1 MEKAVLLVVDVQNCI
16 VDEQLYNEK
25 RVISNIQSLLNA
37 ARGQDLEVIY
47 VRHNDGEGS
56 DLEYG
61 SDGWQIYA
69 EIAPTDGEKIFDKQ
83 YNSAFL
89 KTGLKEYLREQKV
102 ETIILVGLQTE
113 YCIDATCKAAFEH
126 GYKLII
132 PEETNSTFDN
142 EYLTGERLYHYYNY
156 KIWNNRFAKVLP
168 AQEVITLIG
177 TIYKV

>member
-16 VDEQLYNEK
+16 VDENLYNEK
-25 RVISNIQSLLNA
+25 RVISNIQSLLSE
-37 ARGQDLEVIY
+37 ARASGLEVIY

-56 DLEYG
+56 DMEYG

-69 EIAPTDGEKIFDKQ
+69 AIAPMEGERIFDKQ

-89 KTGLKEYLREQKV
+89 KTGLEEYLKELKAK
-102 ETIILVGLQTE
+102 TIILVGLQTE

-126 GYKLII
+126 GFQLII

-142 EYLTGERLYHYYNY
+142 EYLSGERLYHYYNY

-168 AQEVITLIG
+168 TPEVIASIG